1 MPVAD
6 SKIGAPLAYAAAL
19 RHPLQL
25 RSAYATGS
33 EEPTY
38 TTWKIRPKGEI
49 KRTIDYIFHSSSLRA
64 SSLLSL
70 PSDAEMA
77 EMAPEK
83 LPCLA
88 YPSDHMALGV
98 QLSYESG

>member
-1 MPVAD
+1 MQLLCA
-6 SKIGAPLAYAAAL
+6 I
-19 RHPLQL
+19 RLQL